1 MQWQHLWDLIE
12 SEGFF
17 PGLGAGFCIAY
28 LFIILQTITRSR
40 YMQDCAKR
48 ESAIKLGDTF
58 YYIVPE
64 RLYNKMNPLAAKAS
78 LLLDEL
84 NNERVD

>member
-17 PGLGAGFCIAY
+17 PGLGVGVFFAY
-28 LFIILQTITRSR
+28 LFVVAQSVMRSN
-40 YMQDCAKR
+40 YVEDCAKLK
-48 ESAIKLGDTF
+48 SPVKIGKAF

-64 RLYNKMNPLAAKAS
+64 RLYVRMDVNAAELALKRDGEEQA
-78 LLLDEL
+78 
-84 NNERVD
+84 N